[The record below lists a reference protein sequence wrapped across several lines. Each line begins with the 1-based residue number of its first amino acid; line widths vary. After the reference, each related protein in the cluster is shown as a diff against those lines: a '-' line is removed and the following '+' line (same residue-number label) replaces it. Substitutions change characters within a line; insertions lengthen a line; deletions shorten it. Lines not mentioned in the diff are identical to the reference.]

1 MIVETSVLVA
11 IVLQE
16 PEFEEFVFKI
26 AEADERSMSAAN
38 YLEASLVLFQRRG
51 EAALLEL
58 DRVIGEMEVAIVPV
72 TSVQVRIARNAFL
85 AYGKGLGNAAQLNLG
100 DWFGYAL
107 AIQTGEPLLFKG
119 DDFVHTDV
127 LKA

>member
-16 PEFEEFVFKI
+16 PGFEEFVFKI
-26 AEADERSMSAAN
+26 AEADEQSVSAAN

-51 EAALLEL
+51 EGALLEL
-58 DRVIGEMEVAIVPV
+58 DRIIGEMELAIVPV
-72 TSVQVRIARNAFL
+72 TSVQVRIARGAFL
-85 AYGKGLGNAAQLNLG
+85 AYGKGFRNAAQLNLG

-107 AIQTGEPLLFKG
+107 AMQTASRCCSRVMTSLIRMC
-119 DDFVHTDV
+119 
-127 LKA
+127 

>member
-1 MIVETSVLVA
+1 MIVETSALVA

-16 PEFEEFVFKI
+16 PGFEDFVFKI
-26 AEADERSMSAAN
+26 AEADGRSMSAAN
-38 YLEASLVLFQRRG
+38 YLEASLSLFKRRR
-51 EAALLEL
+51 EVALLEL
-58 DRVIGEMEVAIVPV
+58 DRVIAEMKIAIVPV
-72 TSVQVRIARNAFL
+72 TAVQVRIARKGFL
-85 AYGKGLGNAAQLNLG
+85 AYGKGFGNAAQLNFG

-119 DDFVHTDV
+119 NDFVHTNV

>member
-11 IVLQE
+11 IGLQE
-16 PEFEEFVFKI
+16 PGFEDLVFQI
-26 AEADERSMSAAN
+26 AEAEACSISAAN

-51 EAALLEL
+51 EPALLEL
-58 DRVIGEMEVAIVPV
+58 DRLIAEMEIAIVPV
-72 TSVQVRIARNAFL
+72 TALQVRIARGGFL
-85 AYGKGLGNAAQLNLG
+85 AYGKGLGNSAQLNLG

-107 AIQTGEPLLFKG
+107 AKQTGEPLLFKG
-119 DDFVHTDV
+119 DDFIHTDV